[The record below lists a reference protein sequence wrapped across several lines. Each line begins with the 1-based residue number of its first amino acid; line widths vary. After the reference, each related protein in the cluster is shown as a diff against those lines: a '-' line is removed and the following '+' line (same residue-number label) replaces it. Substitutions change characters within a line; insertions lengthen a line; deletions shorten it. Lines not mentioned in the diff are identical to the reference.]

1 MKTSPGPSGKPPRE
15 AATPTAD
22 GLDLLVKPSW
32 LKPGIDLDIDNRNAL
47 YGLFDE
53 DEDLPGEYR
62 P

>member
-1 MKTSPGPSGKPPRE
+1 MKTSPGPNGKPPRE
-15 AATPTAD
+15 AATPTA
-22 GLDLLVKPSW
+22 GLNLLVKPGW

-53 DEDLPGEYR
+53 DEDQLGEYR